1 MAVVS
6 GIALFENLLF
16 SLAILLSRSGSNF
29 INWFL
34 PICSILSLAY
44 SVMIF
49 MYLLRGKH
57 DGLFSKLISAFGLL
71 HGVMNLI
78 VKIYVISKLGGA
90 FSKPDNYTS

>member
-1 MAVVS
+1 MVS

-29 INWFL
+29 INWFV
-34 PICSILSLAY
+34 PICSIVSLAY

-57 DGLFSKLISAFGLL
+57 DGLFSKPITAFGLL
-71 HGVMNLI
+71 YGVMNL
-78 VKIYVISKLGGA
+78 VVRIYVIIKLGEA
-90 FSKPDNYTS
+90 FSKPENYTS